1 MTTPNLDLKRHGSA
15 MSAMTIT
22 AQDMPN
28 GFPMIEWT
36 QQASRYLSYW
46 KWFDGT
52 YIEEVLDSTKGN
64 EPIYKFPLRIN
75 AVRNFARKHATVLL
89 GEEIFDSPEPLVK
102 TVVTPKKFLSDAK
115 VTDEETAMAQFLQSV
130 ASEVWQSSNG
140 RALQSENAV
149 LTQFLGGCIFGLKY
163 VPWEEDLAV
172 PIIVEN
178 IPPDFFLPVWSKDD
192 YYNLLEAWI
201 VYRVP
206 ARVAALEWKTELRNQ
221 SYALY
226 VEHWTRD
233 HYSIYIDN
241 EPLVDQYGITYENL
255 ENIWGF
261 VPFVYIPHL
270 REGNFYGP
278 SIIED
283 IEGLVKEYNARMADQ
298 GDAIRK
304 TVHRI
309 RYAFNINRTPI
320 SRLIGNNV
328 RVIDLGQESP
338 AQKNPPKVYSE
349 DPPNMSDSM
358 MNFSDDLWA
367 QLMREASLG
376 PIAFGEDEGS
386 QRSALTLAF
395 RMWPTTSHARMER
408 TFWTD
413 GLNRIAYMILKMV
426 AMIQADKKFSQTMRA
441 LPMVV
446 PKDFYR
452 DFRLSQDWLPQIPR
466 DREQMVNE
474 IVIRYQ
480 AGLLSIDTAL
490 QSFGDIRNIKNE
502 KDLIIEWKDAVAKVE
517 AKYAL
522 TAKPTSKPQGAETE
536 VTTPVASTHA
546 GEED

>member
-1 MTTPNLDLKRHGSA
+1 MPTPNIDLKRHGSA
-15 MSAMTIT
+15 VSALTIT
-22 AQDMPN
+22 ARDMPA
-28 GFPMIEWT
+28 GFPMTEWM
-36 QQASRYLSYW
+36 QQAQRYMKYW

-52 YIEEVLDSTKGN
+52 YVEETTDTTKAN
-64 EPIYKFPLRIN
+64 EPVYKFPLRIN

-89 GEEIFDSPEPLVK
+89 GEEIFDSPEPLVR
-102 TVVTPKKFLSDAK
+102 TVVTPKKFLSDQT

-130 ASEVWQSSNG
+130 ISEVWQSSNG

-149 LTQFLGGCIFGLKY
+149 LTQFLGGCVFGVKY
-163 VPWEEDLAV
+163 APWEEDLAV
-172 PIIVEN
+172 PIIIEN
-178 IPPDFFLPVWSKDD
+178 IMPDFFLPVWSKDD

-201 VYRVP
+201 VYRIP
-206 ARVAALEWKTELRNQ
+206 ARVASLEWKTELTNQ

-233 HYSIYIDN
+233 HYSIYVDN
-241 EPLVDQYGITYENL
+241 EPLTDQFGITYENL
-255 ENIWGF
+255 PNIWGF

-278 SIIED
+278 SIVED
-283 IEGLVKEYNARMADQ
+283 IEGLVQEYNARMADQ

-304 TVHRI
+304 TVHRV
-309 RYAFNINRTPI
+309 RYAFNINRTPV
-320 SRLIGNNV
+320 SRLIGTNV
-328 RVIDLGQESP
+328 RVIDLGHESP
-338 AQKNPPKVYSE
+338 AHKNPPKVYSE

-413 GLNRIAYMILKMV
+413 GLNRIAYMVLKMTSV
-426 AMIQADKKFSQTMRA
+426 IQGSKTLKETMRA

-452 DFRLSQDWLPQIPR
+452 SYRLSQDWLPQIPR

-480 AGLLSIDTAL
+480 AGLLSIDSAL

-502 KDLIIEWKDAVAKVE
+502 KQLILEWKDAVAEVE

-522 TAKPTSKPQGAETE
+522 AAKPQAQGAD
-536 VTTPVASTHA
+536 VKTTGPVASTNA